1 LATEDSSAESTVAVE
16 SAVAVMAV
24 VSMAPGIRA
33 AGQRPAPRSTTL
45 RQNTTQ
51 RQGGSEGAPAAR
63 SDSQRIAA
71 ELDLLIGPAAAGDSR
86 AVTEI
91 VKIVHP
97 LVRRYCAARLSG
109 GGHVQVTAD
118 DVAQEVCL
126 ATVQAIP
133 RYRDQG
139 KSFLALVFGISANK
153 VADAFRRA
161 GTHPD
166 YPVAEFPDRA
176 SLAAGPEE
184 MAIASERRQFTYD
197 LMRVLA
203 PAHREVL
210 VMRIVL
216 GWTAA
221 QTAEAIGTSPGV
233 VRVMQHRALNKLRAR
248 LQEAA

>member
-1 LATEDSSAESTVAVE
+1 MLATDDRPVESTGV
-16 SAVAVMAV
+16 
-24 VSMAPGIRA
+24 RA
-33 AGQRPAPRSTTL
+33 ARRPAV
-45 RQNTTQ
+45 
-51 RQGGSEGAPAAR
+51 R
-63 SDSQRIAA
+63 SDNRRIAA
-71 ELDLLIGPAAAGDSR
+71 ELDGLIGPAAAGDAR
-86 AVTEI
+86 AITEI

-97 LVRRYCAARLSG
+97 MARRYCAARLSS
-109 GGHVQVTAD
+109 GGHVHVTAD
-118 DVAQEVCL
+118 DLAQEICIAV
-126 ATVQAIP
+126 VQAIP

-139 KSFLALVFGISANK
+139 KSFLAFVFGIASNK

-161 GTHPD
+161 GQRPD

-176 SLAAGPEE
+176 CPAAGPEE
-184 MAIASERRQFTYD
+184 LAIASERAKVAYE
-197 LMRVLA
+197 LMRYLA

-248 LQEAA
+248 LREAA

>member
-1 LATEDSSAESTVAVE
+1 
-16 SAVAVMAV
+16 MA
-24 VSMAPGIRA
+24 SQERPRGRGARAPKSPA
-33 AGQRPAPRSTTL
+33 AG
-45 RQNTTQ
+45 
-51 RQGGSEGAPAAR
+51 SESRRA
-63 SDSQRIAA
+63 AA
-71 ELDLLIGPAAAGDSR
+71 ELDRLIGPAAAGDKQ

-97 LVRRYCAARLSG
+97 LVRRYCAARIGG
-109 GGHVQVTAD
+109 GGHLHVTAED
-118 DVAQEVCL
+118 IAQEICL

-139 KSFLALVFGISANK
+139 KSFLAFVYGISANK

-161 GTHPD
+161 QQHPA
-166 YPVAEFPDRA
+166 YPVAEFPDEP
-176 SLAAGPEE
+176 STAAGPEE
-184 MAIASERRQFTYD
+184 MALVSERRRATRE
-197 LMRVLA
+197 LMKVLA

-233 VRVMQHRALNKLRAR
+233 VRVMQHRALNKLRAQ
-248 LQEAA
+248 LQVS